1 MLSPPG
7 PRGQGRSWPEKESPS
22 GAFRGADVKG
32 SGPKSSPEAQP
43 ALGGCCR
50 AGQAPSAAA
59 PEEDRQQQ
67 HGGLCAP
74 QVPCQSPSLVAGGRA
89 ASGAAATRPGCAAA
103 AGRALLSPL
112 PPWCVLPRSHRAGAL
127 RALEVNGFTS
137 RPLPRS
143 PSPFCTG
150 IPGLWFTFQNE
161 RDATTAHFRVH
172 ERVY

>member
-7 PRGQGRSWPEKESPS
+7 PRGQGRSWPEKESLS
-22 GAFRGADVKG
+22 GTFCGADVKG
-32 SGPKSSPEAQP
+32 SCPRSSPEAQP
-43 ALGGCCR
+43 GWVAA
-50 AGQAPSAAA
+50 AGQDRPRLQQLQRRTGSSSTVGSALPKRRAKAP
-59 PEEDRQQQ
+59 PW
-67 HGGLCAP
+67 
-74 QVPCQSPSLVAGGRA
+74 VAGGPA

-143 PSPFCTG
+143 PSLFCTG
-150 IPGLWFTFQNE
+150 IPGLWFTLQKE